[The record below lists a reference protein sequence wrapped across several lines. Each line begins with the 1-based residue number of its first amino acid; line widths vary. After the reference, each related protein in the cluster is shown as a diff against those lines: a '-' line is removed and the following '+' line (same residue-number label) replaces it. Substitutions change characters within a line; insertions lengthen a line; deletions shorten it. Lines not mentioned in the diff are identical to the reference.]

1 MPNTEDRPLAEIKA
15 LFNAKA
21 STWNEKYRV
30 DGPLA
35 FRVAAFQGLLLAQL
49 PINSKVLDLGCG
61 TGTIA
66 SALSASGFRV
76 TACDIAEEMIEAGK
90 RIYGQSSVE
99 WCVLPPDWKQ
109 LPFDACSFDAIIASS
124 VLEYVPNLDAVL
136 AECQRTL
143 KSNGILIATVPNL
156 RTLTRKLE
164 GFARPAAVLL
174 NNFVGLKLLPR
185 LHSYTT
191 YLKHS
196 RNRLSPA
203 EWRVT
208 GTRAQFA
215 TVDRIKADDSNASLE
230 FFVFS
235 NQRQK

>member
-1 MPNTEDRPLAEIKA
+1 MSNTANRALAEVKA

-21 STWNEKYRV
+21 STWNAKYRA
-30 DGPLA
+30 DGPLT
-35 FRVAAFQGLLLAQL
+35 FRVAAFQGLLLARL
-49 PINSKVLDLGCG
+49 PINSRVLDLGCG

-66 SALSASGFRV
+66 SALSAGGFRV
-76 TACDIAEEMIEAGK
+76 TACDIADEMIEAGK
-90 RIYGQSSVE
+90 RIHGESGVE
-99 WCVLPPDWKQ
+99 WCVLPSDWKQ
-109 LPFDACSFDAIIASS
+109 LPFDTCSFDAIIASS

-143 KSNGILIATVPNL
+143 KNSGLLIATVPNL
-156 RTLTRKLE
+156 QTLTRKLE

-196 RNRLSPA
+196 RNRLSVA

-215 TVDRIKADDSNASLE
+215 AVDRIKVDDSHGSLE

-235 NQRQK
+235 NQKQK